1 MDEKK
6 SLDATYFDDVYRRA
20 ADPWNFQTSEY
31 ESGKYAETLKSLP
44 KNHYENAWEIGC
56 SIGVLTEKLAARC
69 AKLLAIDVADAALAQ
84 AAERCRHLPHVT
96 VKKMR
101 FPDDLPGG
109 KFDLI
114 LISEVAYY
122 LSPSDW
128 MAAQWKIVERLT
140 ENGSVV
146 LVHWTPEV
154 HDYPQTGD
162 AVHASFINNTAGV
175 LRRAVEKRT
184 EKYRLDAFEKI
195 V

>member
-1 MDEKK
+1 MTEKK
-6 SLDATYFDDVYRRA
+6 SLEPDYFDDVYRA
-20 ADPWNFQTSEY
+20 DSDPWNFQRSEY
-31 ESGKYAETLKSLP
+31 EQEKYAATLESLP
-44 KNHYENAWEIGC
+44 KNHYESAWEIGC

-69 AKLLAIDVADAALAQ
+69 AKLLAVDVADAALEQ
-84 AAERCRHLPHVT
+84 AARRVRDMPHVA
-96 VKKMR
+96 VKKMK
-101 FPDDLPGG
+101 FPDDLPNE

-122 LSPSDW
+122 LSASDW
-128 MAAQWKIVERLT
+128 LAAQRKIVERLS

-162 AVHASFINNTAGV
+162 DVHQSFIDNTTNV
-175 LRRAVEKRT
+175 LRRISEKRAD
-184 EKYRLDAFEKI
+184 KYRLDAFEKI

>member
-1 MDEKK
+1 
-6 SLDATYFDDVYRRA
+6 
-20 ADPWNFQTSEY
+20 
-31 ESGKYAETLKSLP
+31 
-44 KNHYENAWEIGC
+44 
-56 SIGVLTEKLAARC
+56 
-69 AKLLAIDVADAALAQ
+69 
-84 AAERCRHLPHVT
+84 
-96 VKKMR
+96 
-101 FPDDLPGG
+101 
-109 KFDLI
+109 
-114 LISEVAYY
+114 
-122 LSPSDW
+122 

>member
-1 MDEKK
+1 MNGKE
-6 SLDATYFDDVYRRA
+6 SLTPDYFDEVYRA
-20 ADPWNFQTSEY
+20 ASDPWNFQTSEY
-31 ESGKYAETLKSLP
+31 EAAKYSATLAALP
-44 KNHYENAWEIGC
+44 RKFYASTWEIGC

-69 AKLLAIDVADAALAQ
+69 GKLLAVDISEIALKQ
-84 AAERCRHLPHVT
+84 AAERCRNLPQVEI
-96 VKKMR
+96 KKMR
-101 FPDDLPGG
+101 FPAEFPVET
-109 KFDLI
+109 FDLI

-128 MAAQWKIVERLT
+128 LAAQPKIVERLT

-162 AVHASFINNTAGV
+162 AVHESFIDNTAGV